1 MVVWFGAA
9 HVLLLLA
16 RSWPAE
22 RAGSVG
28 ERRGQRRETRLGE
41 ESRPSSCLTSET
53 LRRQI
58 PQLRMHSRRFFQHSS
73 FDGCMEVHRWYSR
86 STIAF
91 LHHSPLQ
98 TELPPLVHPFRD
110 PELFTP

>member
-1 MVVWFGAA
+1 MVVVWFGAA

-58 PQLRMHSRRFFQHSS
+58 PQLRMHSRRFFNTRLLTGVWKYTGGTAGVLLLSLTTYLSKQNFH
-73 FDGCMEVHRWYSR
+73 
-86 STIAF
+86 
-91 LHHSPLQ
+91 L
-98 TELPPLVHPFRD
+98 
-110 PELFTP
+110 